1 MTEAIAGFQRLRS
14 ANDRRGG
21 CPTCAQGCVQ
31 ACGEAGR
38 NRAAQFWPACRHDE
52 RTGSS
57 ARHRAPAAISQSS
70 LLPTHASTH
79 AHTASR
85 SELPLTTRH
94 GLLWTLERR
103 AFRGASDG
111 CGEQR
116 VGAGRKR
123 LRPKPVLCRRSEA
136 PCTLCRHAGGYEQRG
151 RSQEARQ
158 VAGGRRRRQRRRRW
172 RRRRLGNVAGAC
184 RSVPGANRQACAGGS
199 CTSMRILATPKRP
212 APILPPPSPTLTSLA
227 LRPRRSSMRCRR
239 VHTGGTGPRMPVL
252 ACASL
257 TLCCPM
263 RACLQPFRLP
273 VPPLLQIAFLQEF
286 YQVSLSK
293 KTRAVWVQAG
303 GCWVVKRRR
312 CCGCWALPAVLPLHH
327 FRQRPLPPAA
337 RRRRGTSASTGL
349 AHQTLPACLPTARH
363 DPSLLE
369 PLRPL
374 PASHAP
380 ACLAPP
386 PPPPPAPRRRCGTS
400 ALTSA
405 SPSPA
410 AASAAASSSAWRG
423 VATGGQGRGGWEGV
437 GAVDAAG
444 AWWGSS
450 RFVGRSS
457 PRSLVVSLLLRAGI
471 ARQPQQKSCAA
482 SACRCRLTLA
492 PVAIHPPTHASQ
504 VCRGDADCD
513 KGGTRHERTGVKRLL
528 ACSARG
534 SGGIGG
540 SGCSDAAIRCVYA
553 VCAATAVLAALVQL
567 AARGSDHL
575 LLGHAASLLHL
586 YIYVCLS
593 FQRNPAPSSGP
604 PNRC

>member
-1 MTEAIAGFQRLRS
+1 MQKRT
-14 ANDRRGG
+14 RGKPPG
-21 CPTCAQGCVQ
+21 MRWRQLHQHAHPCNAKAPCPHPPTPLTHPHVPCPPATQVQ
-31 ACGEAGR
+31 HEMQARPHRG
-38 NRAAQFWPACRHDE
+38 NRAPHAGPCMRQLDPVLPNACLLATIPFAGPSSVADSFPA
-52 RTGSS
+52 GV
-57 ARHRAPAAISQSS
+57 
-70 LLPTHASTH
+70 LP
-79 AHTASR
+79 
-85 SELPLTTRH
+85 
-94 GLLWTLERR
+94 
-103 AFRGASDG
+103 
-111 CGEQR
+111 GEPVEENESG
-116 VGAGRKR
+116 VGAGRWLLGGEAQTL
-123 LRPKPVLCRRSEA
+123 LRVLGLA
-136 PCTLCRHAGGYEQRG
+136 
-151 RSQEARQ
+151 
-158 VAGGRRRRQRRRRW
+158 
-172 RRRRLGNVAGAC
+172 
-184 RSVPGANRQACAGGS
+184 S
-199 CTSMRILATPKRP
+199 CLAFASLPP
-212 APILPPPSPTLTSLA
+212 APAAAGRTQTA
-227 LRPRRSSMRCRR
+227 RDECFDRPR
-239 VHTGGTGPRMPVL
+239 TPD
-252 ACASL
+252 
-257 TLCCPM
+257 
-263 RACLQPFRLP
+263 
-273 VPPLLQIAFLQEF
+273 PP
-286 YQVSLSK
+286 
-293 KTRAVWVQAG
+293 
-303 GCWVVKRRR
+303 C
-312 CCGCWALPAVLPLHH
+312 LPADGAA
-327 FRQRPLPPAA
+327 RPLPLRTTA
-337 RRRRGTSASTGL
+337 T
-349 AHQTLPACLPTARH
+349 PACLPR
-363 DPSLLE
+363 
-369 PLRPL
+369 
-374 PASHAP
+374 
-380 ACLAPP
+380 ACLPCPP